1 MKCSKEVSSYS
12 LLLIFFID
20 SLIFEENMSAKIR
33 IQKIFQTKIKSY
45 EVLGSSLLP
54 SSLPSTSYR
63 GYEVVD
69 PEVDYQVVRGLGWEW
84 KITVLDFYLNSL
96 LNFLFQKYS
105 KRFDPV
111 VDTNFAFWMIFG
123 LSWAETLKDGVRPI
137 LSVDSRSRLTIPD
150 PISGWV
156 WTRQ

>member
-1 MKCSKEVSSYS
+1 MKCSKEVSLNS
-12 LLLIFFID
+12 LLLIFLID
-20 SLIFEENMSAKIR
+20 SLIFEEKMSVKIR
-33 IQKIFQTKIKSY
+33 IQKIFQTKIESY

-105 KRFDPV
+105 KCFEPV
-111 VDTNFAFWMIFG
+111 VDTNFAFWSTFG
-123 LSWAETLKDGVRPI
+123 LFWTEFVHRPL
-137 LSVDSRSRLTIPD
+137 LSTGSRSRLTIPD
-150 PISGWV
+150 PIFGWV